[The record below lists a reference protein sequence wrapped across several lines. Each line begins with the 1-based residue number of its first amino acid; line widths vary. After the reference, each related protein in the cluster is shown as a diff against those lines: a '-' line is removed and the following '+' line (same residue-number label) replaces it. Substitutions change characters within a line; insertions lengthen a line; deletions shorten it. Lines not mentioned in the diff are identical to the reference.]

1 MKQVLSVLS
10 LVGAVASYSINGHMA
25 VANIGQDLLTTNNP
39 TVLAAAV
46 AELVPLQQYDP
57 DLVYREGMYPF
68 IECSTFA
75 DDIKYHGG
83 AWQSDYHF
91 INFPFID

>member
-1 MKQVLSVLS
+1 
-10 LVGAVASYSINGHMA
+10 
-25 VANIGQDLLTTNNP
+25 
-39 TVLAAAV
+39 
-46 AELVPLQQYDP
+46 
-57 DLVYREGMYPF
+57 MYPY

-91 INFPFID
+91 INYPFIDQEGKTEADYPDSEKIKTRNITEAIKNIVGWIG